1 MKNKNHLTWWL
12 TLLYCISFIAIFLI
26 VAFVSDFA
34 TQWISAISLKFFVR
48 EIILRLPLTFYLM
61 YFFAKKV
68 VKQNSETFYLK
79 NFTKSL
85 FKWLLAGFLIS
96 IIFLLL
102 IVIFNPTNIIYKGG
116 QLESKWLIFY
126 LVSTIAMAIN
136 GGFLEET
143 LFRGYIMGLLKMKWN
158 IKVAVLIPSILFG
171 VMHVTMLN
179 SFHWVDFMLLFIG
192 GSLVGIMFSL
202 IVIYSENVFAA
213 ALVHMVWNLFIAG
226 RILKISS
233 APIDEIKSIFA
244 IQLESNHPLLNGGD
258 FGIETSLIAILVYAM
273 ISVFLFLKIKSKA
286 K

>member
-1 MKNKNHLTWWL
+1 MI
-12 TLLYCISFIAIFLI
+12 ISR
-26 VAFVSDFA
+26 
-34 TQWISAISLKFFVR
+34 T
-48 EIILRLPLTFYLM
+48 
-61 YFFAKKV
+61 
-68 VKQNSETFYLK
+68 K

-102 IVIFNPTNIIYKGG
+102 IVILNPTNIIYKGG

-143 LFRGYIMGLLKMKWN
+143 LFRGYIMGLLKKKWN
-158 IKVAVLIPSILFG
+158 VKVAVLIPSILFG

-202 IVIYSENVFAA
+202 IVIYSKNVFAA
-213 ALVHMVWNLFIAG
+213 AIVHMVWNLFFAG

-233 APIDEIKSIFA
+233 APIDEIKSVFA
-244 IQLESNHPLLNGGD
+244 IQLESTHPLLNGGN

-273 ISVFLFLKIKSKA
+273 VSVFLFFKIKSKA